1 MQFLESGCS
10 IEPLDFFSQEN
21 LAHARVSCVYS
32 APVKIYEWVRAA
44 RKAAELN
51 QTQLGEILNVTKG
64 NVSGWEND
72 RHKPSFDQMLAISVA
87 TVQGGFPDG
96 LASRQK
102 EGKRFA
108 TGAIPRSLQPTP
120 VFAGAGRSAL
130 ALSWGSTMVEFT
142 LSVKLTVAQLVR
154 LAKAVIL
161 LLLLV

>member
-1 MQFLESGCS
+1 MRRLL
-10 IEPLDFFSQEN
+10 I
-21 LAHARVSCVYS
+21 
-32 APVKIYEWVRAA
+32 KIGTPPCGRC
-44 RKAAELN
+44 RHDIR
-51 QTQLGEILNVTKG
+51 QT
-64 NVSGWEND
+64 
-72 RHKPSFDQMLAISVA
+72 VA

-108 TGAIPRSLQPTP
+108 TDAIPRSLQPTSA
-120 VFAGAGRSAL
+120 FAGAGRSAL